1 MKIGIMGAMHQE
13 IEHIKKRMCVENEE
27 YIANRTYS
35 TGKIDNI
42 DVVLAFSNWGKVA
55 SACTATT
62 LIQKFGCDFIIFTG
76 VAGALSPDL
85 NIGDIVVGSELVQH
99 DMDATPIFSKCEI
112 PLTGVT
118 FFKVEE
124 KHADAAVEA
133 AKSFLS
139 RAGENIGQK
148 TLSQFFISNPTVK
161 LGLIATGDQFIKNK
175 ADHSGLKF
183 IEDKQ
188 PQAVEMEGA
197 AVAQV
202 CHDNK
207 VPFVVFRTISDKA
220 DHSAH
225 IDFEAFINQIA
236 GQYASGVVEEFMR
249 VSFKP

>member
-1 MKIGIMGAMHQE
+1 MKIGIMGAMQQE
-13 IEHIKKRMCVENEE
+13 IDHIKKRMQVDNEE
-27 YIANRTYS
+27 LIANRVYS
-35 TGKIDNI
+35 AGKIDNT
-42 DVVLAFSNWGKVA
+42 DVVLVFSNWGKVA
-55 SACTATT
+55 SASTATT
-62 LIQKFGCDFIIFTG
+62 LIQHFGCDFVIFTG
-76 VAGALSPDL
+76 VAGALASDL
-85 NIGDIVVGSELVQH
+85 NIGDIVVGSEMVQH
-99 DMDATPIFSKCEI
+99 DMDASPIFPKCEI

-124 KHADAAVEA
+124 KNAAAAVDAAQA
-133 AKSFLS
+133 FLS
-139 RAGENIGQK
+139 KVDEKIGRN
-148 TLSQFFISNPTVK
+148 TLSQFFISKPAVR

-188 PQAVEMEGA
+188 PLAVEMEGA

-207 VPFVVFRTISDKA
+207 VPFVIFRTISDKA

-225 IDFEAFINQIA
+225 IDFGAFINQIA

-249 VSFKP
+249 ASFRR